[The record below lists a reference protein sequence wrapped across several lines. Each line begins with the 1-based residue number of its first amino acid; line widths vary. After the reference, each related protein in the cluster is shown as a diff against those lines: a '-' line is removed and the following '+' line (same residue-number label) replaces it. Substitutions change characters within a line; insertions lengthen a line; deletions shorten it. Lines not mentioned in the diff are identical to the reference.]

1 MILTRTCEYEP
12 CGRDFTSR
20 REHARFC
27 SASHRVAWNRAH
39 RGDRGE
45 AEPTPTTAVT
55 RNTVQTLDR
64 IALAMSGVEP
74 PRVDELIE
82 ADPTPPPDDADTHNV
97 AALLDTLWSLV
108 TRHVGIAGIAD
119 LVPAV
124 RDALNAADWVP
135 SPVIEEDPY
144 AGLREWN
151 GPVQRILN
159 GALTEIRGRSRV
171 QHRDVVDLLRR
182 VSTDT
187 YGVAADQFRHE
198 LRLKE
203 AEEEWAAAHHDP
215 AVPEVTPARGTRALI
230 EQLIALTGELVAW
243 RVQRGVTTHL
253 HRRGADS
260 FARRVRAAD
269 RDEVREQLQRL
280 RGLCHE
286 VQEWISEAEA
296 ELPAY

>member
-1 MILTRTCEYEP
+1 MERPGAADSE
-12 CGRDFTSR
+12 R
-20 REHARFC
+20 RA
-27 SASHRVAWNRAH
+27 
-39 RGDRGE
+39 RGDRG
-45 AEPTPTTAVT
+45 
-55 RNTVQTLDR
+55 
-64 IALAMSGVEP
+64 
-74 PRVDELIE
+74 
-82 ADPTPPPDDADTHNV
+82 
-97 AALLDTLWSLV
+97 
-108 TRHVGIAGIAD
+108 
-119 LVPAV
+119 
-124 RDALNAADWVP
+124 
-135 SPVIEEDPY
+135 
-144 AGLREWN
+144 
-151 GPVQRILN
+151 
-159 GALTEIRGRSRV
+159 RSRL

-182 VSTDT
+182 VSTET

-296 ELPAY
+296 ELPEY